1 MYYSKYVSCRNMSEA
16 KREKKKREK
25 QSREI
30 QGLQVF
36 ERHLLKPRMSL
47 ITRKQQEIIDEAISS
62 YIKNYD
68 KVAQQYS
75 KLRQEIYETS
85 NDILELVE
93 KEEKV
98 SETDKIRLEKLTYEY
113 NKIAEIYS
121 LHINR
126 LGHNI
131 EINRSI
137 KPQYLGDLESQYDKL
152 SERKGQLKSSISD
165 FKDNKKPLID
175 DMNALLTN
183 FQTEVV
189 SKRAR
194 AKLINKANDQEYSN
208 TSRKINPESSVFT
221 HQELKDLFTDIDSK
235 LRQLKT
241 VDEVGEEGTTTAN
254 HSINIINYLDEHI
267 KNERAYIRLDS
278 DKILYDISKARP
290 IDAGNSSTVVDEY
303 DKSIENLT
311 INIKDLIEHGAEA
324 KERWSLNAKKIE
336 LMKQVLQ
343 SFDDSM
349 EIDN

>member
-1 MYYSKYVSCRNMSEA
+1 
-16 KREKKKREK
+16 
-25 QSREI
+25 
-30 QGLQVF
+30 
-36 ERHLLKPRMSL
+36 MSL

-194 AKLINKANDQEYSN
+194 AKIINKANDQEYSN

-241 VDEVGEEGTTTAN
+241 VDEVGEE
-254 HSINIINYLDEHI
+254 DEHI